1 MPSVIIVAD
10 DSATA
15 RMVTKRCLEIA
26 GFQDAE
32 FLNARDGREALQLL
46 KERFGSGDS
55 GRNTCDVAKKEV
67 ELLVTDLN
75 MPNMDGA
82 SLLRHIKASPRLSD
96 IPVLV
101 ISSLGNSAKK
111 EELLK
116 LGAFA
121 VLSKPVSPASI
132 MQALQNLVNTAG
144 AEVENG

>member
-26 GFQDAE
+26 GYQDAE

-46 KERFGSGDS
+46 KERFRNDRAGEPESGVS
-55 GRNTCDVAKKEV
+55 AKEV

-75 MPNMDGA
+75 MPNMDGI
-82 SLLRHIKASPRLSD
+82 SLLKHIKASPRLSN

-101 ISSLGNSAKK
+101 ISSMGNSAKE

-132 MQALQNLVNTAG
+132 MQALQNLENAAV
-144 AEVENG
+144 AEVEHG

>member
-26 GFQDAE
+26 GYQDAE
-32 FLNARDGREALQLL
+32 FLNARDGREALQML
-46 KERFGSGDS
+46 KERFSGDATGGKTGGAS
-55 GRNTCDVAKKEV
+55 SNDV

-75 MPNMDGA
+75 MPNMDGT
-82 SLLRHIKASPRLSD
+82 SLLKHIKASPRLSR

-101 ISSLGNSAKK
+101 ISSMGNSAKE

-132 MQALQNLVNTAG
+132 LQALQSLENAAV
-144 AEVENG
+144 AEVEHE

>member
-26 GFQDAE
+26 GYQDAE

-46 KERFGSGDS
+46 RERFSGDCT
-55 GRNTCDVAKKEV
+55 GAKESEASSQNV

-75 MPNMDGA
+75 MPNMDGT
-82 SLLRHIKASPRLSD
+82 SLLKHIKASPRFSN

-101 ISSLGNSAKK
+101 ISSMGNSAKE

-121 VLSKPVSPASI
+121 VLSKPVSPASL
-132 MQALQNLVNTAG
+132 MQALQNLENTAAG
-144 AEVENG
+144 EVEHG